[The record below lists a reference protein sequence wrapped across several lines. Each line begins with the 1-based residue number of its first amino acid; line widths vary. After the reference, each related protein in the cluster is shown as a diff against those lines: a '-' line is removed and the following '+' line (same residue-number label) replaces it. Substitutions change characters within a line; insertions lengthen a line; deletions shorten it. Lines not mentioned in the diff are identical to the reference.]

1 MKSLAAVSAVAA
13 LLAMSGSWAAGG
25 KVEVGAHVG
34 DRPGVTVDTP
44 VQRIETPPVSLP
56 ASLPVSADVTAGVG
70 VAVNTPALPVPSLL
84 GDIPGM
90 LPALPVDPAK
100 LVGTVIGLIPAA
112 GGTGGSPNTAAVAGL
127 LNVAAGTSATVVA
140 MVPAGQLPSLTPAA
154 LTKLVNDSTAA
165 LPVQPGEVLA
175 IVQSKLP
182 ASGGTSGSG
191 SPLSA
196 LPLGALPS
204 TGSLTSTVLGA
215 IPPEVMG
222 TAASVIRVVPVATVM
237 RAATGT
243 ANGVVSM
250 MPVSTTRTVLAL
262 PNVVLGLL
270 PSGAGDGSAAQPAIQ
285 VLGADVDLALLGM
298 VKVGVKADVK
308 VKTP

>member
-1 MKSLAAVSAVAA
+1 MKSFVAVSAVSA

-25 KVEVGAHVG
+25 KAEVNAHVG
-34 DRPGVTVDTP
+34 DRPGATIDTP
-44 VQRIETPPVSLP
+44 VLRVETPPVSLP
-56 ASLPVSADVTAGVG
+56 ASLPVSADIKAGVG
-70 VAVNTPALPVPSLL
+70 VEVNTPALPVPGLL

-112 GGTGGSPNTAAVAGL
+112 GGTGGSSNTAAVAGL

-165 LPVQPGEVLA
+165 LPVQPGEVIA

-182 ASGGTSGSG
+182 ASGGGG

-196 LPLGALPS
+196 LPLGSLPS
-204 TGSLTSTVLGA
+204 TGSLTSTVLKA
-215 IPPEVMG
+215 IPPEVIG
-222 TAASVIRVVPVATVM
+222 TAVSVIRLVPVSTVT
-237 RAATGT
+237 RTV
-243 ANGVVSM
+243 NGVVSM
-250 MPVSTTRTVLAL
+250 APVSTVTRTVLAL

-270 PSGAGDGSAAQPAIQ
+270 PSGTGSGSPPQPVIH

-298 VKVGVKADVK
+298 VKVGVKPDVK